1 MSSAPAEHGP
11 ADAPADTPAER
22 PDHPLATRF
31 DPAEHHLG
39 LRVWDDGVVLVTLA
53 QPDRRNAMSDRMT
66 VAWSSAMAALRED
79 RAVRAVVVTG
89 AGSAFCSGGD
99 TGWIG
104 AEQDAT
110 VADLRAR
117 MLSFYRSWLSVRAL
131 EVPTIAAINGPAVGA
146 GAALAL
152 ACDVRHASASARFSV
167 PFATLGMHPGMLTT
181 WLLPEV
187 VGVAAARDLLLT
199 GRRLDSDE
207 MLRLGLVT
215 SVSGDDGFLD
225 GVLHLAHQVA
235 AAAPVALRLTKVA
248 LAGGGHASYEAA
260 EQWEG
265 LAQAVTL
272 ATDDLQEGLAAAR
285 EKRRPRFTGR

>member
-1 MSSAPAEHGP
+1 MSSVPADQTPASVPAEIPG
-11 ADAPADTPAER
+11 
-22 PDHPLATRF
+22 HPLAVRW
-31 DPAEHHLG
+31 DAAQDHLG
-39 LRVWDDGVVLVTLA
+39 VRVWDDGVVLVTLA
-53 QPDRRNAMSDRMT
+53 QPERRNAMSDRMT
-66 VAWSSAMAALRED
+66 AAWTAAMAALRGD
-79 RAVRAVVVTG
+79 RDVRAVVVTG

-104 AEQDAT
+104 SEQDAT
-110 VADLRAR
+110 VSDLRTR
-117 MLSFYRSWLSVRAL
+117 MLAFYRSWLSVRDL

-152 ACDVRHASASARFSV
+152 ACDVRHAAASARFSV

-199 GRRLDSDE
+199 GRRLDSEE

-285 EKRRPRFTGR
+285 EKRRPRFSGR